1 MKRQFLGHVRTV
13 LAAAGVAAAA
23 GTWTAVAELSPTR
36 RRFARVAI
44 AAAVVVWPSR
54 PSASADRGRTAA
66 PSVPRA
72 AELSRARRVGVV
84 TLGLTLVGAGVGGRR
99 WLERRWLRRL
109 EQRGHVHPH
118 RALGLRIALLAFV
131 VELSGR
137 VTRTR

>member
-23 GTWTAVAELSPTR
+23 GTWTAAAELSPTR
-36 RRFARVAI
+36 RRCARLAI
-44 AAAVVVWPSR
+44 ATAVLAWPSP
-54 PSASADRGRTAA
+54 PSSVDQDRTAV
-66 PSVPRA
+66 PSVPLA
-72 AELSRARRVGVV
+72 VEPSRARQVSVV

-109 EQRGHVHPH
+109 ERRGHVHPH

-137 VTRTR
+137 LTRTR